1 MSASHSLALD
11 SRPSA
16 LDASTLNER
25 IYQEEPVI
33 AGRKVR
39 PFSNSVKLKLAR
51 VMRWLDIAD
60 DDLNEEVLYAFLY
73 LIAAPIERVSINILN
88 KASYLADK
96 DRFLDEVTEDDIRV
110 AGQWFVTVTGLEK
123 ETSVEVVP
131 KPSSGGNKETA
142 PPN

>member
-1 MSASHSLALD
+1 MSEE
-11 SRPSA
+11 
-16 LDASTLNER
+16 TLNER
-25 IYQEEPVI
+25 IYAEEPVI

-51 VMRWLDIAD
+51 VLRWLDIAD

-96 DRFLDEVTEDDIRV
+96 DLFLDEVTEDDLRA
-110 AGQWFVTVTGLEK
+110 AGQWFVKVTSLEK

-131 KPSSGGNKETA
+131 KPSSGSNKETA
-142 PPN
+142 PPNS